1 MIEKESKI
9 ENARF
14 VEGDLGVHFVYTAG
28 VAGEEFLRA
37 LAKGKLLA
45 STCEKCSKT
54 YCPPRI
60 FCEDCF
66 HEVRDRHEVEPTG
79 TIDAVTRIEI
89 DEGGAT
95 RAPETV
101 AAIRLDGTDTT
112 ILHRLEGDE
121 AAIGSR
127 VEAVWATKRT
137 GSILD
142 VKHFRVLSGAKAQP
156 RATVRVASARA
167 NGRSKTARRATA

>member
-1 MIEKESKI
+1 MMEKNTKV

-37 LAKGKLLA
+37 LQKGRVLA
-45 STCEKCSKT
+45 STCGTCSTT

-66 HEVRDRHEVEPTG
+66 HEVTDRHEVEAKG
-79 TIDAVTRIEI
+79 TIESLTRLEVAVDGTPA
-89 DEGGAT
+89 D
-95 RAPETV
+95 PQWV
-101 AAIRLDGTDTT
+101 AAIRLDGTDST
-112 ILHRLEGDE
+112 ILHRLEGE
-121 AAIGSR
+121 GLQIGDR
-127 VEAVWATKRT
+127 VEGVWETKRT

-142 VKHFRVLSGAKAQP
+142 LRGFKVQKTAGAEGRPTK
-156 RATVRVASARA
+156 T
-167 NGRSKTARRATA
+167 NGRKQRVVSTATR